1 MAANRFDSVLIDL
14 AGVLY
19 VGGAAV
25 AGAAEALER
34 LRASGLGICFLTN
47 TTRRTRTALVR
58 HLADLGFDIG
68 EDEILTAARAAR
80 RLIETEGL
88 WPYPLI
94 HADLMPEFEDLS
106 GDEPDAVVVGDAG
119 EDFTYANLN
128 RAFRVLMNADTP
140 RLIAMGDN
148 RYFADG
154 DELSLDMGPFVHAL
168 AYAAGIEPE
177 VVGKPAAAFFEAALQ
192 QLGTDAGNA
201 VMIGDDVAA
210 DIGGARDAGI
220 AGILVRTG
228 KYRPDDETR
237 YDIRPDHVADDFGV
251 AVDWLLT
258 GAGS

>member
-1 MAANRFDSVLIDL
+1 MAANRFDNVLIDL

-19 VGGAAV
+19 VGGTAV

-34 LRASGLGICFLTN
+34 LCTSGLGICFLTN
-47 TTRRTRTALVR
+47 TTRRTRTTLVR
-58 HLADLGFDIG
+58 HLAELGFEIG
-68 EDEILTAARAAR
+68 EDEVFTAARAAR
-80 RLIETEGL
+80 RRVEAEGL
-88 WPYPLI
+88 RPYPLI
-94 HADLMPEFEDLS
+94 HPDLAPEFADLT
-106 GDEPDAVVVGDAG
+106 GGEPDAVVIGDAG

-154 DELSLDMGPFVHAL
+154 DELSLDMGPFAHAL

-177 VVGKPAAAFFEAALQ
+177 VVGKPAVPFFEAALQ
-192 QLGTDAGNA
+192 QLGAEAGEA
-201 VMIGDDVAA
+201 VMIGDDVLG
-210 DIGGARDAGI
+210 DVGGAQNAGI

-237 YDIRPDHVADDFGV
+237 YDIRPDHVADDFPG
-251 AVDWLLT
+251 AVDWLL
-258 GAGS
+258 AGSQP